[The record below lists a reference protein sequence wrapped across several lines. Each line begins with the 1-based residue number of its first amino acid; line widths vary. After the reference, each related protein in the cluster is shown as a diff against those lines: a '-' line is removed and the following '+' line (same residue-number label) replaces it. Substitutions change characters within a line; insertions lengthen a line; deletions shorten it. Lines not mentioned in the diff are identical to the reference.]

1 MAKKQTLT
9 RQDIQRDLLTKI
21 NKRKPVSVFATSVI
35 LLGLPAYVF
44 LVINYKEILASDS
57 WGYVRYS
64 LPPAVALFVM
74 PFLFLILIV
83 YFLNFYYIDLYK
95 AKKGEF
101 IIVEE
106 ELYQRKK
113 ETIHYYRR
121 WVQENSLYFR
131 SGRVAVEDRAY
142 SYSTVGDRFYVV
154 VLRPGKLPLLAYHTK
169 YYELK
174 DN

>member
-57 WGYVRYS
+57 WGYVLYS

-74 PFLFLILIV
+74 PFLLLILIV

-106 ELYQRKK
+106 ELYQRK
-113 ETIHYYRR
+113 
-121 WVQENSLYFR
+121 
-131 SGRVAVEDRAY
+131 
-142 SYSTVGDRFYVV
+142 
-154 VLRPGKLPLLAYHTK
+154 
-169 YYELK
+169 
-174 DN
+174 